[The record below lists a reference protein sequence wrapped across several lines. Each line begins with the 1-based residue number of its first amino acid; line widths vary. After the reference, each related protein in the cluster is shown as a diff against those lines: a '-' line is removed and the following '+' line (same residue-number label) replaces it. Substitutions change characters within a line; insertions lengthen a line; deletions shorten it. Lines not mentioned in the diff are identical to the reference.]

1 MTRPAR
7 LAAAVLLAA
16 FSAPLLAQ
24 AQADPARLDDFAVAA
39 PAEDVSHVEQLAPA
53 DDRPRGSPQPG
64 DRAIATAQPVA
75 APTTDLSQI
84 SAKGQNSAQAQLSR
98 AGSSPDES
106 RAAVS
111 STADSRPQG
120 VTRLGGVDRCDPQ
133 LAKEALERCKR
144 ILELRAQEF
153 NAPAPPQL
161 SAEQQLLAEQRSDDE
176 QRSIP
181 SPSTRLRLA
190 SRDDPDAD
198 LQSNQE
204 LAALYLGKQQPPPE
218 TSTPEGDAQ
227 APATDSALA
236 QILNALQLQTGG
248 SAPPP

>member
-1 MTRPAR
+1 LVAQT
-7 LAAAVLLAA
+7 
-16 FSAPLLAQ
+16 Q

-39 PAEDVSHVEQLAPA
+39 PAEDVSHVEQLSPS

-64 DRAIATAQPVA
+64 DRAIAAAQPVA

-98 AGSSPDES
+98 PGSSPDES

-120 VTRLGGVDRCDPQ
+120 VTHLGGQDRCDPQ
-133 LAKEALERCKR
+133 LAKEALERCRR

-161 SAEQQLLAEQRSDDE
+161 SAEQQFLAEQQAADE
-176 QRSIP
+176 QRSVP
-181 SPSTRLRLA
+181 SPATRLRLA
-190 SRDDPDAD
+190 SRDAPDAD

-204 LAALYLGKQQPPPE
+204 LAALYLGKQSPPPE
-218 TSTPEGDAQ
+218 SSTPEDDAQ
-227 APATDSALA
+227 APTTDSALA
-236 QILNALQLQTGG
+236 QILNALQQPAG